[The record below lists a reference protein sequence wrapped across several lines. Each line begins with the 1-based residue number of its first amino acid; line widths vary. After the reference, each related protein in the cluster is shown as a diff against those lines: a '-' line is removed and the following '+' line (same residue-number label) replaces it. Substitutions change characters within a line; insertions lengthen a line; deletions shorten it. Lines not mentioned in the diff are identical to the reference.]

1 MTRFTVGDGQ
11 NVVEHH
17 VGRVDVSDGDKGD
30 EVDLELQGAD
40 ARAFHIFPSGDLIIA
55 EPARLNRTIEAHLVV
70 VAEDSGVPPRLSSVP
85 VVVRFA
91 RIVISLI
98 LESSPGEDWSGRGH
112 LKATELSP
120 PQLVH
125 HLDPLPHPR
134 YPCRRHPHPRCVHL
148 QDKEEVEARLEQ
160 QQQRDI

>member
-55 EPARLNRTIEAHLVV
+55 EPARLLE
-70 VAEDSGVPPRLSSVP
+70 
-85 VVVRFA
+85 RFA
-91 RIVISLI
+91 PGAGVAVDMAGL
-98 LESSPGEDWSGRGH
+98 LAAALASSSSFFLAAAAAVR
-112 LKATELSP
+112 
-120 PQLVH
+120 
-125 HLDPLPHPR
+125 
-134 YPCRRHPHPRCVHL
+134 
-148 QDKEEVEARLEQ
+148 
-160 QQQRDI
+160 